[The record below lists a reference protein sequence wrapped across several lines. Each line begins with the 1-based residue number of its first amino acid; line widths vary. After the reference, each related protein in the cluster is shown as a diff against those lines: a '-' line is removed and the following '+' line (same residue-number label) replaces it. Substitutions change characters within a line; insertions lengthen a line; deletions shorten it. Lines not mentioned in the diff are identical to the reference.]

1 MGKPTT
7 TTIKDSGGTTRKSWT
22 ATYDVLGDMLTRVG
36 AGGAGQTTSYT
47 YDGMQNLTNT
57 TDAKGMSRTMLK

>member
-7 TTIKDSGGTTRKSWT
+7 TTIKDSGGTTRKSCT

-36 AGGAGQTTSYT
+36 AGGA
-47 YDGMQNLTNT
+47 
-57 TDAKGMSRTMLK
+57 DADHDLHI